1 MKRQTIWKMRLL
13 TALLAVFVLAPVWA
27 QNSGRIISGKVVD
40 ESGEPLAGAVV
51 MINGDS
57 SSAVG
62 TDIDGKF
69 SIAATSGKNV
79 LTVSMIGFRTASVD
93 AVPGHS
99 IEIVAQQ
106 DSYELEGVVFTGYSA
121 IAKKDMTGA
130 VGVVGG
136 KELKAMPVTSVND
149 VLQGKVA
156 GLTITSTSG
165 TPGAGSVARIR
176 GIGSITGSTS
186 PLYIVD
192 GLPQNGIDYLNPN
205 DIESIAVHKD
215 ASVAAIYG
223 SRGANGIIV
232 VTTKNGQNSERMSV
246 AYDGYAAWQ
255 SPWKRPYMLNAEQYI
270 QYKNLAADN
279 AGQERIPAFATQ
291 ERIDAV
297 LNFVRK
303 NTGENGTDWWNEI
316 INRNAFMQNHN
327 VSLSGG
333 SKNVGI
339 MSSLAYTGQDGIVK
353 GTMYQRISWRN
364 NFNAKISKRISLKGN
379 FSIIN
384 EKRHLADE
392 NNPFTGTIFT
402 AMGADPI
409 TPVFR
414 NNLVEVPALL
424 SQIMDGYEAGNL
436 YSQYSGILFSNKRNP
451 VAQIQRMRQSTY
463 DYLYIMGGADL
474 EIKFCDFLKFDSRF
488 GMNLSRS
495 AVDGFQPKYR
505 LNANDYTNESSVTAN
520 TSRSDYYVWEQLLSY
535 EQSAGK
541 FKWGALLG
549 TSAEL
554 TNGSFVDASVEGLP
568 DNNPDMAVMAAGTIN
583 AKVGGYPYSS
593 SLLSFFGGVNFD
605 YGSKYLVSAN
615 LRYDGSSKFA
625 KGHKWGLFPSVSA
638 AWRFSGEEFMK
649 SAGSWLSDGK
659 IRASYGHIGNQNIGG
674 GAYMSTW
681 GSTIYDRYN
690 FGSPSTAVIGAG
702 VTSVGNPELMWETSR
717 QFDLGLDLSFFN
729 NSLDFVVDYFVKNID
744 NMLMQEPQPT
754 TLGLI
759 SYPYANVG
767 SMKNEGWEFGIN
779 YRKGFGD
786 WFLTASA
793 NISTYRNKVKSLG
806 NGDAIYGY
814 AYNKNVVTKTEV
826 GKPVGYFYGYVT
838 NGIFQNAEQVEGSPQ
853 RETAV
858 PGDVRYKDLNNDDVI
873 DDKDR
878 TMIGSPWPD
887 FVYGI
892 TLGAAWKGFDFNLF
906 IQGSQGNDVM
916 NMTLLDFESGTGYMN
931 ARSDYLSR
939 AWSGEGSTD
948 RYHRISA
955 RQEGNLLVSDYF
967 LEDGSYARIKNV
979 QLGYDF
985 CNRVIKKNKIISQ
998 CRLYL
1003 SAQNLF
1009 TFTNYSGLDP
1019 EIGSSNATVNGIDSG
1034 FYPQA
1039 RVWTVGLNLWP
1050 SSPVRI
1056 FSPRILGGLWT
1067 RTAFSP
1073 LRTPAL
1079 RP

>member
-40 ESGEPLAGAVV
+40 EGGEPLAGAVV

-93 AVPGHS
+93 AVPGQS

-246 AYDGYAAWQ
+246 SYDGYAAWQ

-379 FSIIN
+379 FNIIN
-384 EKRHLADE
+384 EKRHLVDE

-424 SQIMDGYEAGNL
+424 SQIMDGYEADNL

-593 SLLSFFGGVNFD
+593 LLLSFFGGVNFD

-717 QFDLGLDLSFFN
+717 QFDVGLDLSFFN

-1039 RVWTVGLNLWP
+1039 RVWTVGLNLK
-1050 SSPVRI
+1050 
-1056 FSPRILGGLWT
+1056 F
-1067 RTAFSP
+1067 
-1073 LRTPAL
+1073 
-1079 RP
+1079 

>member
-40 ESGEPLAGAVV
+40 ESGEPLAGAIV

-93 AVPGHS
+93 AVPGQN

-414 NNLVEVPALL
+414 NNLVDVPALL

-702 VTSVGNPELMWETSR
+702 MTSVGNPELMWETSR
-717 QFDLGLDLSFFN
+717 QFDVGLDLSFFN

-1039 RVWTVGLNLWP
+1039 RVWTVGLNLK
-1050 SSPVRI
+1050 
-1056 FSPRILGGLWT
+1056 F
-1067 RTAFSP
+1067 
-1073 LRTPAL
+1073 
-1079 RP
+1079 

>member
-40 ESGEPLAGAVV
+40 ESGEPLAGAIV

-93 AVPGHS
+93 AVPGQS

-414 NNLVEVPALL
+414 NNLVDVPALL

-717 QFDLGLDLSFFN
+717 QFDVGLDLSFFN

-1039 RVWTVGLNLWP
+1039 RVWTVGLNLK
-1050 SSPVRI
+1050 
-1056 FSPRILGGLWT
+1056 F
-1067 RTAFSP
+1067 
-1073 LRTPAL
+1073 
-1079 RP
+1079 

>member
-93 AVPGHS
+93 AVPGQS

-246 AYDGYAAWQ
+246 SYDGYAAWQ

-379 FSIIN
+379 FNIIN

-414 NNLVEVPALL
+414 NNLVDVPALL
-424 SQIMDGYEAGNL
+424 SQIMDGYEADNL

-717 QFDLGLDLSFFN
+717 QFDVGLDLSFFN

-873 DDKDR
+873 DDNDR

-1039 RVWTVGLNLWP
+1039 RVWTVGLNLK
-1050 SSPVRI
+1050 
-1056 FSPRILGGLWT
+1056 F
-1067 RTAFSP
+1067 
-1073 LRTPAL
+1073 
-1079 RP
+1079 

>member
-93 AVPGHS
+93 AVPGQS

-316 INRNAFMQNHN
+316 INSNAFMQNHN

-414 NNLVEVPALL
+414 NNLVDVPALL

-717 QFDLGLDLSFFN
+717 QFDVGLDLSFFN

-1039 RVWTVGLNLWP
+1039 RVWTVGLNLK
-1050 SSPVRI
+1050 
-1056 FSPRILGGLWT
+1056 F
-1067 RTAFSP
+1067 
-1073 LRTPAL
+1073 
-1079 RP
+1079 

>member
-93 AVPGHS
+93 AVPGQS

-424 SQIMDGYEAGNL
+424 SQIMDGYEADNL

-717 QFDLGLDLSFFN
+717 QFDVGLDLSFFN

-1039 RVWTVGLNLWP
+1039 RVWTVGLNLK
-1050 SSPVRI
+1050 
-1056 FSPRILGGLWT
+1056 F
-1067 RTAFSP
+1067 
-1073 LRTPAL
+1073 
-1079 RP
+1079 

>member
-93 AVPGHS
+93 AVPGQS

-414 NNLVEVPALL
+414 NNLVDVPALL

-554 TNGSFVDASVEGLP
+554 TKGSFVDASVEGLP

-717 QFDLGLDLSFFN
+717 QFDVGLDLSFFN

-873 DDKDR
+873 DDNDR

-1039 RVWTVGLNLWP
+1039 RVWTVGLNLK
-1050 SSPVRI
+1050 
-1056 FSPRILGGLWT
+1056 F
-1067 RTAFSP
+1067 
-1073 LRTPAL
+1073 
-1079 RP
+1079 

>member
-13 TALLAVFVLAPVWA
+13 TTLLAVFVLAPVWA

-93 AVPGHS
+93 AVPGQS

-130 VGVVGG
+130 VG
-136 KELKAMPVTSVND
+136 VTSVND

-246 AYDGYAAWQ
+246 SYDGYAAWQ

-379 FSIIN
+379 FNIIN
-384 EKRHLADE
+384 EKRHLVDE

-424 SQIMDGYEAGNL
+424 SQIMDGYEADNL

-605 YGSKYLVSAN
+605 YGSKYLVFAN

-717 QFDLGLDLSFFN
+717 QFDVGLDLSFFN

-873 DDKDR
+873 DDNDR

-1039 RVWTVGLNLWP
+1039 RVWTVGLNLK
-1050 SSPVRI
+1050 
-1056 FSPRILGGLWT
+1056 F
-1067 RTAFSP
+1067 
-1073 LRTPAL
+1073 
-1079 RP
+1079 

>member
-93 AVPGHS
+93 AVPGQS

-414 NNLVEVPALL
+414 NNLMDVPALL

-985 CNRVIKKNKIISQ
+985 CNCVIKKNKIISQ

-1039 RVWTVGLNLWP
+1039 RVWTVGLNLK
-1050 SSPVRI
+1050 
-1056 FSPRILGGLWT
+1056 F
-1067 RTAFSP
+1067 
-1073 LRTPAL
+1073 
-1079 RP
+1079 

>member
-40 ESGEPLAGAVV
+40 ESGEPLAGAIV

-93 AVPGHS
+93 AVPGQS

-106 DSYELEGVVFTGYSA
+106 DAYELEGVVFTGYSA

-156 GLTITSTSG
+156 GLTVTSTSG

-414 NNLVEVPALL
+414 NNLVDVPALL
-424 SQIMDGYEAGNL
+424 SQIMDGYEADNL

-717 QFDLGLDLSFFN
+717 QFDVGLDLSFFN

-873 DDKDR
+873 DDNDR

-939 AWSGEGSTD
+939 AWSGEGTTD

-967 LEDGSYARIKNV
+967 LEDGSYARIKNI

-1039 RVWTVGLNLWP
+1039 RVWTVGLNLK
-1050 SSPVRI
+1050 
-1056 FSPRILGGLWT
+1056 F
-1067 RTAFSP
+1067 
-1073 LRTPAL
+1073 
-1079 RP
+1079 

>member
-1 MKRQTIWKMRLL
+1 MKRQTTWKMRLL

-93 AVPGHS
+93 AVPGQS

-246 AYDGYAAWQ
+246 SYDGYAAWQ

-379 FSIIN
+379 FNIIN
-384 EKRHLADE
+384 EKRHLVDE

-409 TPVFR
+409 TSVFR

-424 SQIMDGYEAGNL
+424 SQIMDGYEADNL

-717 QFDLGLDLSFFN
+717 QFDVGLDLSFFN
-729 NSLDFVVDYFVKNID
+729 SSLDFVVDYFVKNID

-873 DDKDR
+873 DDNDR

-1039 RVWTVGLNLWP
+1039 RVWTVGLNLK
-1050 SSPVRI
+1050 
-1056 FSPRILGGLWT
+1056 F
-1067 RTAFSP
+1067 
-1073 LRTPAL
+1073 
-1079 RP
+1079 

>member
-1 MKRQTIWKMRLL
+1 MKRQTTWKMRLL

-93 AVPGHS
+93 AVPGQS

-246 AYDGYAAWQ
+246 SYDGYAAWQ

-379 FSIIN
+379 FNIIN
-384 EKRHLADE
+384 EKRHLVDE

-424 SQIMDGYEAGNL
+424 SQIMDGYEADNL

-717 QFDLGLDLSFFN
+717 QFDVGLDLSFFN
-729 NSLDFVVDYFVKNID
+729 SSLDFVVDYFVKNID

-873 DDKDR
+873 DDNDR

-1039 RVWTVGLNLWP
+1039 RVWTVGLNLK
-1050 SSPVRI
+1050 
-1056 FSPRILGGLWT
+1056 F
-1067 RTAFSP
+1067 
-1073 LRTPAL
+1073 
-1079 RP
+1079 

>member
-40 ESGEPLAGAVV
+40 ESGEPLAGAIV

-93 AVPGHS
+93 AVPGQS

-414 NNLVEVPALL
+414 NNLVDVPALL
-424 SQIMDGYEAGNL
+424 SQIMDGYEADNL

-717 QFDLGLDLSFFN
+717 QFDVGLDLSFFN

-826 GKPVGYFYGYVT
+826 GNPVGYFYGYVT

-1039 RVWTVGLNLWP
+1039 RVWTVGLNLK
-1050 SSPVRI
+1050 
-1056 FSPRILGGLWT
+1056 F
-1067 RTAFSP
+1067 
-1073 LRTPAL
+1073 
-1079 RP
+1079 

>member
-93 AVPGHS
+93 AVPGQN

-414 NNLVEVPALL
+414 NNLVDVPALL
-424 SQIMDGYEAGNL
+424 SQIMDGYEADNL

-638 AWRFSGEEFMK
+638 A
-649 SAGSWLSDGK
+649 
-659 IRASYGHIGNQNIGG
+659 
-674 GAYMSTW
+674 
-681 GSTIYDRYN
+681 
-690 FGSPSTAVIGAG
+690 
-702 VTSVGNPELMWETSR
+702 
-717 QFDLGLDLSFFN
+717 
-729 NSLDFVVDYFVKNID
+729 
-744 NMLMQEPQPT
+744 
-754 TLGLI
+754 
-759 SYPYANVG
+759 
-767 SMKNEGWEFGIN
+767 
-779 YRKGFGD
+779 
-786 WFLTASA
+786 
-793 NISTYRNKVKSLG
+793 
-806 NGDAIYGY
+806 
-814 AYNKNVVTKTEV
+814 
-826 GKPVGYFYGYVT
+826 
-838 NGIFQNAEQVEGSPQ
+838 
-853 RETAV
+853 
-858 PGDVRYKDLNNDDVI
+858 
-873 DDKDR
+873 
-878 TMIGSPWPD
+878 
-887 FVYGI
+887 
-892 TLGAAWKGFDFNLF
+892 
-906 IQGSQGNDVM
+906 
-916 NMTLLDFESGTGYMN
+916 
-931 ARSDYLSR
+931 
-939 AWSGEGSTD
+939 
-948 RYHRISA
+948 
-955 RQEGNLLVSDYF
+955 
-967 LEDGSYARIKNV
+967 
-979 QLGYDF
+979 
-985 CNRVIKKNKIISQ
+985 
-998 CRLYL
+998 
-1003 SAQNLF
+1003 
-1009 TFTNYSGLDP
+1009 
-1019 EIGSSNATVNGIDSG
+1019 
-1034 FYPQA
+1034 
-1039 RVWTVGLNLWP
+1039 
-1050 SSPVRI
+1050 
-1056 FSPRILGGLWT
+1056 
-1067 RTAFSP
+1067 
-1073 LRTPAL
+1073 
-1079 RP
+1079 

>member
-40 ESGEPLAGAVV
+40 ESGEPLAGAIV

-93 AVPGHS
+93 AVPGQN

-106 DSYELEGVVFTGYSA
+106 DFYELEGVVFTGYSA

-316 INRNAFMQNHN
+316 INSNAFMQNHN

-414 NNLVEVPALL
+414 NNLVDVPALL

-1039 RVWTVGLNLWP
+1039 RVWTVGLNLK
-1050 SSPVRI
+1050 
-1056 FSPRILGGLWT
+1056 F
-1067 RTAFSP
+1067 
-1073 LRTPAL
+1073 
-1079 RP
+1079 

>member
-93 AVPGHS
+93 AVPGQS

-379 FSIIN
+379 FNIIN
-384 EKRHLADE
+384 EKRHLVDE

-424 SQIMDGYEAGNL
+424 SQIMDGYEADNL

-649 SAGSWLSDGK
+649 SASSWLSDGK

-717 QFDLGLDLSFFN
+717 QFDVGLDLSFFN
-729 NSLDFVVDYFVKNID
+729 SSLDFVVDYFVKNID

-873 DDKDR
+873 DDNDR

-967 LEDGSYARIKNV
+967 LEDGSYARIKNI

-1039 RVWTVGLNLWP
+1039 RVWTVGLNLK
-1050 SSPVRI
+1050 
-1056 FSPRILGGLWT
+1056 F
-1067 RTAFSP
+1067 
-1073 LRTPAL
+1073 
-1079 RP
+1079 

>member
-93 AVPGHS
+93 AVPGQS

-384 EKRHLADE
+384 EKRHLVDE

-414 NNLVEVPALL
+414 NNLVDVPALL

-505 LNANDYTNESSVTAN
+505 LNANDYTNENSVTAN

-717 QFDLGLDLSFFN
+717 QFDVGLDLSFFN

-873 DDKDR
+873 DDNDR

-967 LEDGSYARIKNV
+967 LEDGSYARIKNI

-1039 RVWTVGLNLWP
+1039 RVWTVGLNLK
-1050 SSPVRI
+1050 
-1056 FSPRILGGLWT
+1056 F
-1067 RTAFSP
+1067 
-1073 LRTPAL
+1073 
-1079 RP
+1079 

>member
-40 ESGEPLAGAVV
+40 EGGEPLAGAVV

-93 AVPGHS
+93 AVPGQS

-232 VTTKNGQNSERMSV
+232 VTTKNGQNRERMSV
-246 AYDGYAAWQ
+246 SYDGYAAWQ

-379 FSIIN
+379 FNIIN
-384 EKRHLADE
+384 EKRHLVDE

-424 SQIMDGYEAGNL
+424 SQIMDGYEADNL

-717 QFDLGLDLSFFN
+717 QFDVGLDLSFFN
-729 NSLDFVVDYFVKNID
+729 SSLDFVVDYFVKNID

-793 NISTYRNKVKSLG
+793 NISTYKNKVKSLG

-814 AYNKNVVTKTEV
+814 AYNKNIVTKTEV

-873 DDKDR
+873 DANDR

-1039 RVWTVGLNLWP
+1039 RVWTVGLNLK
-1050 SSPVRI
+1050 
-1056 FSPRILGGLWT
+1056 F
-1067 RTAFSP
+1067 
-1073 LRTPAL
+1073 
-1079 RP
+1079 

>member
-40 ESGEPLAGAVV
+40 ESGEPLAGAIV

-79 LTVSMIGFRTASVD
+79 LTVSMIGFRTVSAD
-93 AVPGHS
+93 AVPGQS
-99 IEIVAQQ
+99 IEIVARQ

-414 NNLVEVPALL
+414 NNLVDVPALL

-717 QFDLGLDLSFFN
+717 QFDVGLDLSFFN

-967 LEDGSYARIKNV
+967 LEDGSYVRIKNV

-1039 RVWTVGLNLWP
+1039 RVWTVGLNLK
-1050 SSPVRI
+1050 
-1056 FSPRILGGLWT
+1056 F
-1067 RTAFSP
+1067 
-1073 LRTPAL
+1073 
-1079 RP
+1079 

>member
-13 TALLAVFVLAPVWA
+13 TALLAAFVLAPVWA

-93 AVPGHS
+93 AVPGQN

-414 NNLVEVPALL
+414 NNLVDVPALL

-717 QFDLGLDLSFFN
+717 QFDVGLDLSFFN

-1039 RVWTVGLNLWP
+1039 RVWTVGLNLK
-1050 SSPVRI
+1050 
-1056 FSPRILGGLWT
+1056 F
-1067 RTAFSP
+1067 
-1073 LRTPAL
+1073 
-1079 RP
+1079 

>member
-69 SIAATSGKNV
+69 SIEAASGKNV
-79 LTVSMIGFRTASVD
+79 LTVSMIGFRTASLD
-93 AVPGHS
+93 AVPGQS

-232 VTTKNGQNSERMSV
+232 VTTKSGQNSERMSV

-327 VSLSGG
+327 ISLSGG

-717 QFDLGLDLSFFN
+717 QFDVGLDLSFFN

-814 AYNKNVVTKTEV
+814 SYNKNVVTKTEV

-1039 RVWTVGLNLWP
+1039 RVWTVGLNLK
-1050 SSPVRI
+1050 
-1056 FSPRILGGLWT
+1056 F
-1067 RTAFSP
+1067 
-1073 LRTPAL
+1073 
-1079 RP
+1079 

>member
-93 AVPGHS
+93 AVPGQS
-99 IEIVAQQ
+99 LEIVAQQ

-379 FSIIN
+379 FNIIN
-384 EKRHLADE
+384 EKRHLVDE

-424 SQIMDGYEAGNL
+424 SQIMDGYEADNL

-873 DDKDR
+873 DDNDR

-1039 RVWTVGLNLWP
+1039 RVWTVGLNLK
-1050 SSPVRI
+1050 
-1056 FSPRILGGLWT
+1056 F
-1067 RTAFSP
+1067 
-1073 LRTPAL
+1073 
-1079 RP
+1079 

>member
-40 ESGEPLAGAVV
+40 ESGEPLAGAIV

-79 LTVSMIGFRTASVD
+79 LTVSMIGFRTVSAD
-93 AVPGHS
+93 AVPGQS

-414 NNLVEVPALL
+414 NNLVDVPALL

-717 QFDLGLDLSFFN
+717 QFDVGLDLSFFN

-967 LEDGSYARIKNV
+967 LEDGSYVRIKNV

-1039 RVWTVGLNLWP
+1039 RVWTVGLNLK
-1050 SSPVRI
+1050 
-1056 FSPRILGGLWT
+1056 F
-1067 RTAFSP
+1067 
-1073 LRTPAL
+1073 
-1079 RP
+1079 

>member
-93 AVPGHS
+93 AVPGQS

-414 NNLVEVPALL
+414 NNLVDVPALL

-717 QFDLGLDLSFFN
+717 QFDVGLDLSFFN
-729 NSLDFVVDYFVKNID
+729 SSLDFVVDYFVKNID

-873 DDKDR
+873 DDNDR

-939 AWSGEGSTD
+939 AWNGEGSTD

-967 LEDGSYARIKNV
+967 LEDGSYARIKNI

-1039 RVWTVGLNLWP
+1039 RVWTVGLNLK
-1050 SSPVRI
+1050 
-1056 FSPRILGGLWT
+1056 F
-1067 RTAFSP
+1067 
-1073 LRTPAL
+1073 
-1079 RP
+1079 

>member
-93 AVPGHS
+93 AVPGQN

-327 VSLSGG
+327 ISLSGG

-424 SQIMDGYEAGNL
+424 SQIMDGYEADNL

-1039 RVWTVGLNLWP
+1039 RVWTVGLNLK
-1050 SSPVRI
+1050 
-1056 FSPRILGGLWT
+1056 F
-1067 RTAFSP
+1067 
-1073 LRTPAL
+1073 
-1079 RP
+1079 

>member
-93 AVPGHS
+93 AVPGQS

-379 FSIIN
+379 FNIIN
-384 EKRHLADE
+384 EKRHLVDE

-424 SQIMDGYEAGNL
+424 SQIMDGYEADNL

-717 QFDLGLDLSFFN
+717 QFDVGLDLSFFN
-729 NSLDFVVDYFVKNID
+729 SSLDFVVDYFVKNID

-873 DDKDR
+873 DDNDR

-939 AWSGEGSTD
+939 AWNGEGSTD

-1039 RVWTVGLNLWP
+1039 RVWTVGLNLK
-1050 SSPVRI
+1050 
-1056 FSPRILGGLWT
+1056 F
-1067 RTAFSP
+1067 
-1073 LRTPAL
+1073 
-1079 RP
+1079 

>member
-93 AVPGHS
+93 AVPGQS

-246 AYDGYAAWQ
+246 SYDGYAAWQ

-379 FSIIN
+379 FNIIN
-384 EKRHLADE
+384 EKRHLVDE

-424 SQIMDGYEAGNL
+424 SQIMDGYEADNL

-717 QFDLGLDLSFFN
+717 QFDVGLDLSFFN

-826 GKPVGYFYGYVT
+826 DKPVGYFYGYVT

-1039 RVWTVGLNLWP
+1039 RVWTLGLNLK
-1050 SSPVRI
+1050 
-1056 FSPRILGGLWT
+1056 F
-1067 RTAFSP
+1067 
-1073 LRTPAL
+1073 
-1079 RP
+1079 

>member
-93 AVPGHS
+93 AVPGQS

-130 VGVVGG
+130 VGVIGG

-424 SQIMDGYEAGNL
+424 SQIMDGYEADNL

-1039 RVWTVGLNLWP
+1039 RVWTVGLNLK
-1050 SSPVRI
+1050 
-1056 FSPRILGGLWT
+1056 F
-1067 RTAFSP
+1067 
-1073 LRTPAL
+1073 
-1079 RP
+1079 

>member
-93 AVPGHS
+93 AVPGQS

-414 NNLVEVPALL
+414 NNLVDVPALL
-424 SQIMDGYEAGNL
+424 SQIMDGYEADNL

-717 QFDLGLDLSFFN
+717 QFDVGLDLSFFN

-1039 RVWTVGLNLWP
+1039 RVWTVGLNLK
-1050 SSPVRI
+1050 
-1056 FSPRILGGLWT
+1056 F
-1067 RTAFSP
+1067 
-1073 LRTPAL
+1073 
-1079 RP
+1079 

>member
-1 MKRQTIWKMRLL
+1 MRLL

-93 AVPGHS
+93 AVPGQS

-424 SQIMDGYEAGNL
+424 SQIMDGYEADNL

-717 QFDLGLDLSFFN
+717 QFDVGLDLSFFN

-1039 RVWTVGLNLWP
+1039 RVWTVGLNLK
-1050 SSPVRI
+1050 
-1056 FSPRILGGLWT
+1056 F
-1067 RTAFSP
+1067 
-1073 LRTPAL
+1073 
-1079 RP
+1079 

>member
-69 SIAATSGKNV
+69 SIAATSGKNM

-93 AVPGHS
+93 AVPGQS

-414 NNLVEVPALL
+414 NNLVDVPALL

-717 QFDLGLDLSFFN
+717 QFDVGLDLSFFN

-1039 RVWTVGLNLWP
+1039 RVWTVGLNLK
-1050 SSPVRI
+1050 
-1056 FSPRILGGLWT
+1056 F
-1067 RTAFSP
+1067 
-1073 LRTPAL
+1073 
-1079 RP
+1079 

>member
-93 AVPGHS
+93 AVPGQS

-414 NNLVEVPALL
+414 NNLVDVPALL
-424 SQIMDGYEAGNL
+424 SQIMDGYEADNL

-931 ARSDYLSR
+931 ARSGYLSR

-1039 RVWTVGLNLWP
+1039 RVWTVGLNLK
-1050 SSPVRI
+1050 
-1056 FSPRILGGLWT
+1056 F
-1067 RTAFSP
+1067 
-1073 LRTPAL
+1073 
-1079 RP
+1079 

>member
-40 ESGEPLAGAVV
+40 ESGEPLAGAIV

-93 AVPGHS
+93 AVPGQS

-246 AYDGYAAWQ
+246 SYDGYAAWQ

-379 FSIIN
+379 FNIIN
-384 EKRHLADE
+384 EKRHLVDE

-424 SQIMDGYEAGNL
+424 SQIMDGYEADNL

-505 LNANDYTNESSVTAN
+505 LNANDYTNENSVTAN

-717 QFDLGLDLSFFN
+717 QFDVGLDLSFFN
-729 NSLDFVVDYFVKNID
+729 SSLDFVVDYFVKNID

-1039 RVWTVGLNLWP
+1039 RVWTVGLNLK
-1050 SSPVRI
+1050 
-1056 FSPRILGGLWT
+1056 F
-1067 RTAFSP
+1067 
-1073 LRTPAL
+1073 
-1079 RP
+1079 

>member
-40 ESGEPLAGAVV
+40 ESGEPLAGAIV

-93 AVPGHS
+93 AVPGQS

-379 FSIIN
+379 FNIIN
-384 EKRHLADE
+384 EKRHLVDE

-424 SQIMDGYEAGNL
+424 SQIMDGYEADNL

-717 QFDLGLDLSFFN
+717 QFDIGLDLSFFN
-729 NSLDFVVDYFVKNID
+729 SSLDFVVDYFVKNID

-873 DDKDR
+873 DDNDR

-1039 RVWTVGLNLWP
+1039 RVWTVGLNLK
-1050 SSPVRI
+1050 
-1056 FSPRILGGLWT
+1056 F
-1067 RTAFSP
+1067 
-1073 LRTPAL
+1073 
-1079 RP
+1079 

>member
-1 MKRQTIWKMRLL
+1 MENE
-13 TALLAVFVLAPVWA
+13 ALDGSLAVFVLAPVWA

-93 AVPGHS
+93 AVPGQS

-414 NNLVEVPALL
+414 NNLVDVPALL
-424 SQIMDGYEAGNL
+424 SQIMDGYEADNL

-702 VTSVGNPELMWETSR
+702 VTSVGDPELMWETSR
-717 QFDLGLDLSFFN
+717 QFDVGLDLSFFN

-779 YRKGFGD
+779 YRKGFVD

-892 TLGAAWKGFDFNLF
+892 TLGVAWKGFDFNLF

-1039 RVWTVGLNLWP
+1039 RVWTVGLNLK
-1050 SSPVRI
+1050 
-1056 FSPRILGGLWT
+1056 F
-1067 RTAFSP
+1067 
-1073 LRTPAL
+1073 
-1079 RP
+1079 

>member
-40 ESGEPLAGAVV
+40 ESGEPLADAVV

-69 SIAATSGKNV
+69 SIAATSGKNM

-93 AVPGHS
+93 AVPGQS

-717 QFDLGLDLSFFN
+717 QFDIGLDLSFFN

-1039 RVWTVGLNLWP
+1039 RVWTVGLNLK
-1050 SSPVRI
+1050 
-1056 FSPRILGGLWT
+1056 F
-1067 RTAFSP
+1067 
-1073 LRTPAL
+1073 
-1079 RP
+1079 

>member
-93 AVPGHS
+93 AVPGQN

-414 NNLVEVPALL
+414 NNLVDVPALL
-424 SQIMDGYEAGNL
+424 SQIMDGYEADNL

-814 AYNKNVVTKTEV
+814 SYNKNVVTKTEV

-1039 RVWTVGLNLWP
+1039 RVWTVGLNLK
-1050 SSPVRI
+1050 
-1056 FSPRILGGLWT
+1056 F
-1067 RTAFSP
+1067 
-1073 LRTPAL
+1073 
-1079 RP
+1079 